1 MPPKNLIRRIG
12 ILTGGGDCPGLNVVI
27 RAVVKSAAKRG
38 IQCRGILDGY
48 KGLVLNE
55 VRSLSTD
62 DVSGI
67 LTQGGTILGSS
78 NKDDPFHFMETRP
91 NGTVARRD
99 RTADIL
105 ETIKWHALD
114 ALVVLGGDG
123 TMTVADKLVRKGV
136 KIVGVPKTID
146 NDLVGTDQT
155 FGFDTAVSTATEAI
169 DRLHSTA
176 ASHHRVMVVEVMGR
190 YAGWLALASGLAGGG
205 DVILVPEF
213 PYSEKKVAEAIEAR
227 HANGRK
233 FSIVVVGEGA
243 HPAGGKMVID
253 KIRNDSPEKIRLGGI
268 GKFLA
273 DRLEA
278 STGVECRTV
287 VLGHVVRGGTPVAS
301 DRNLATR
308 YGVEALE
315 MVVDGK
321 FGRMVALKNN
331 VITSVPLSAV
341 GGRTRNVTMN
351 HPLVVAAKSIG
362 ITFGQ

>member
-1 MPPKNLIRRIG
+1 MAPKNPVRRIG
-12 ILTGGGDCPGLNVVI
+12 ILTGGGDCPGLNAVI
-27 RAVVKSAAKRG
+27 RAVVKSALRHG
-38 IQCRGILDGY
+38 IECRGVLDGY
-48 KGLVLNE
+48 RGLVLNE
-55 VRSLSTD
+55 VRNLGRD

-78 NKDDPFHFMETRP
+78 NKDNPFEFIEKRP
-91 NGTVARRD
+91 DGSIAKRD

-105 ETIKWHALD
+105 ENVKSNALD

-123 TMTVADKLVRKGV
+123 TMTVANLLVKRGV

-155 FGFDTAVSTATEAI
+155 FGFDTAVSIATEAI

-176 ASHHRVMVVEVMGR
+176 ASHHRVIVVEVMGR

-205 DVILVPEF
+205 DVILLPEF
-213 PYSEKKVAEAIEAR
+213 PYHEKKVAESIQAR
-227 HANGRK
+227 QAAGRK

-253 KIRNDSPEKIRLGGI
+253 KIRNDSPEKIRLGGV
-268 GKFLA
+268 GKVLA

-278 STGVECRTV
+278 LTGTECRAV

-308 YGVEALE
+308 YGVGALD
-315 MVVDGK
+315 MVLAGK

-331 VITSVPLSAV
+331 QITSVPLASV
-341 GGRTRNVTMN
+341 GGRTRNVTMRD
-351 HPLVVAAKSIG
+351 PWVLSAKSIG
-362 ITFGQ
+362 VTFGQ

>member
-1 MPPKNLIRRIG
+1 MPPKNLVRRIG
-12 ILTGGGDCPGLNVVI
+12 LLTGGGDCPGLNAVI
-27 RAVVKSAAKRG
+27 RAVVKSAVRRG
-38 IQCRGILDGY
+38 VQCRGILDGY
-48 KGLVLNE
+48 RGLVLND
-55 VRSLSTD
+55 VRSLSAD

-78 NKDDPFHFMETRP
+78 NKDNPFAFVEKRADGSMAHK
-91 NGTVARRD
+91 D

-105 ETIKWHALD
+105 ATIKWHALD

-123 TMTVADKLVRKGV
+123 TMTVADQLARKGV

-169 DRLHSTA
+169 DRLHTTA

-213 PYSEKKVAEAIEAR
+213 PYHEKKVAEAIEAR
-227 HANGRK
+227 AANGRK

-268 GKFLA
+268 GKALA
-273 DRLEA
+273 DRLETL
-278 STGVECRTV
+278 TGVECRAV
-287 VLGHVVRGGTPVAS
+287 VLGHVVRGGAPVAS

-308 YGVEALE
+308 YGAAALD
-315 MVVDGK
+315 MVVSGK

-331 VITSVPLSAV
+331 KITSIPLSSV
-341 GGRTRNVTMN
+341 GGRTRNVTWD
-351 HPLVVAAKSIG
+351 HPWVVSAKSIG
-362 ITFGQ
+362 VSFGQ